1 VFEHGE
7 RFRFESTS
15 DAVDGTLRYDEHRLG
30 SIRTGGHVEG
40 VIVYT
45 TDVTDRRADERR
57 LRTQASVLATATS
70 VVIGSERFFIT
81 VRKDITELRRL
92 AAGVLRISQHEK
104 EQPAR
109 KLHDGLGQQLSGISF
124 LASSLRAE
132 AARTGSPLAPQ
143 AEQLAQR
150 VSDAVGSARRMAQG
164 ATEFAPHH
172 GGLDTALHEL
182 GAECERLAQVRRLIG
197 YRAGLLGAAL
207 AVRAGNGRGHEIE
220 VSFPLAALGDA
231 RAGDER

>member
-109 KLHDGLGQQLSGISF
+109 KLHEGLGQQLSGISF
-124 LASSLRAE
+124 LASSLRAGT
-132 AARTGSPLAPQ
+132 RPRRSSSRSGCPT
-143 AEQLAQR
+143 R
-150 VSDAVGSARRMAQG
+150 SARRGGWRRARPSSRRIT
-164 ATEFAPHH
+164 AVSTRRCTNSAPSAS
-172 GGLDTALHEL
+172 GW
-182 GAECERLAQVRRLIG
+182 RRC
-197 YRAGLLGAAL
+197 AA
-207 AVRAGNGRGHEIE
+207 
-220 VSFPLAALGDA
+220 
-231 RAGDER
+231 